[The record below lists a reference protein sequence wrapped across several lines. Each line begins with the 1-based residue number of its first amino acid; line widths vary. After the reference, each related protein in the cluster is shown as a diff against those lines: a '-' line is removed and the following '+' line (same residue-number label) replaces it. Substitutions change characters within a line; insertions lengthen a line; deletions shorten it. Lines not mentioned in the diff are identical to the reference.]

1 MAVKYVERNVTMP
14 PSPPTPALARPQKGS
29 QWHVAAGLK
38 RHLSQKQSSPHD
50 IEKGS
55 TTSHDVA
62 SSNNSQ
68 EDGNNHHAENGN
80 ATADDFKE
88 NELLVGRSGLQK
100 ERTSVSSN
108 TGSGSGLL
116 QRLKIGFYFALWY
129 ALNVVYNIANKK
141 VLNVLPAPLTVASIQ
156 LGIGAIYVRTLWL
169 LHIRPSPRL
178 TQSGINIV
186 RRVGICHT
194 AGQLLTVTA
203 LGAGTVSFAHIVK
216 ASEPFFSAAVS
227 VIVFRRWMKLQV
239 YATLIPVVGGVA
251 YACFKDR
258 YFSLV
263 ALLAALGSNI
273 AFALR
278 AVYSKTVM
286 DEKYVGDDVS
296 PANLYGAVTC
306 FSFLLSLVPA
316 LILEGTSFPGLWRDA
331 TEEKDENGMSPM
343 ALIIRIVIS
352 GLTHYTNNEVMF
364 LALSNVHP
372 VTLAVGNTF
381 KRVFIIIASVVVFNN
396 PMDFKTGIGSAI
408 AIGGVFSYSLARQR
422 YEKSGDTTHSSHPKS
437 LRR

>member
-1 MAVKYVERNVTMP
+1 M
-14 PSPPTPALARPQKGS
+14 PPTPARAN
-29 QWHVAAGLK
+29 VAAGLK

-55 TTSHDVA
+55 TTSHSYVA

-80 ATADDFKE
+80 ATAEDFIE
-88 NELLVGRSGLQK
+88 NELLVGRSGPQK

-108 TGSGSGLL
+108 ASSGSALP
-116 QRLKIGFYFALWY
+116 QRLKIGFYFSLWY
-129 ALNVVYNIANKK
+129 ALNVAYNIANKK

-178 TQSGINIV
+178 AQSGISIV

-203 LGAGTVSFAHIVK
+203 LGAGTVSFTHIVK

-227 VIVFRRWMKLQV
+227 AIVFRRWMKLHV

-251 YACFKDR
+251 YACLKDR

-278 AVYSKTVM
+278 AVYSKAGM
-286 DEKYVGDDVS
+286 DEKYVGDDVT
-296 PANLYGAVTC
+296 PANLYGSVTC

-316 LILEGTSFPGLWRDA
+316 VILEGASFPGLWHDA
-331 TEEKDENGMSPM
+331 TEEKDANGISSM

-372 VTLAVGNTF
+372 VTLAVGNTL
-381 KRVFIIIASVVVFNN
+381 KRVFIIIASVVVFNS
-396 PMDFKTGIGSAI
+396 PLDFRTAIGSAI
-408 AIGGVFSYSLARQR
+408 GIGGVFSYSLAKQR
-422 YEKSGDTTHSSHPKS
+422 YEKSGDTTHSSRPS
-437 LRR
+437 RLRR